1 MVKFWKTLVAIVRL
15 DVVDVEVDSAVERDR
30 VQSAPNL

>member
-1 MVKFWKTLVAIVRL
+1 MVKFWKTLAAIAWL
-15 DVVDVEVDSAVERDR
+15 DVVDVEVDSAVGCDR